1 MTAAEATVNEGGVII
16 MLAQSGDGTGGDHF
30 YHQLAD
36 EADIQKTMDIF
47 LKRGRNET
55 KPDQWQSQIL
65 ARILLRANVIY
76 ISAMSVE
83 EVRAMHMIPAHS
95 KDEAMKK
102 AKEILGKED
111 VKAAVI
117 PDGISVMV
125 RKH

>member
-1 MTAAEATVNEGGVII
+1 
-16 MLAQSGDGTGGDHF
+16 MLK
-30 YHQLAD
+30 LP
-36 EADIQKTMDIF
+36 K
-47 LKRGRNET
+47 
-55 KPDQWQSQIL
+55 SQIL

-76 ISAMSVE
+76 ISAMSDE

-95 KDEAMKK
+95 IDEAMKK